1 MTLNNIVK
9 YAKFYF
15 SVFLYDNGRL
25 GNLSLAGFH
34 MKLERHYSKY
44 ILVSLVLKS
53 IQHLYSVTGMKK
65 ENRFVYVSFIYFKI
79 YI

>member
-34 MKLERHYSKY
+34 MNLERHYSKY
-44 ILVSLVLKS
+44 ILVSLVL
-53 IQHLYSVTGMKK
+53 QHLYSVTGMKK
-65 ENRFVYVSFIYFKI
+65 ENRIVYVSFIYFKI